1 LILSNALKFQAI
13 QRKRALMIV
22 GFLWALTAGQFI
34 WHLISRHYIEQRNRE
49 LTEYNQQFQEAW
61 DNEAKKSHE
70 KQR

>member
-1 LILSNALKFQAI
+1 
-13 QRKRALMIV
+13 MIV